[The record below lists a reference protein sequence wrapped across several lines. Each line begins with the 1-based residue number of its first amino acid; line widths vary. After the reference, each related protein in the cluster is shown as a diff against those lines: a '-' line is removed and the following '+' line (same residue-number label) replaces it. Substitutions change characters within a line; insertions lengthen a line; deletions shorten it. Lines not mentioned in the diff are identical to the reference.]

1 MQVNL
6 YQKNI
11 DQHLSSALEK
21 GGTNGSGF
29 KWYLATQVY
38 DVALYHPKNSDEC
51 EGLLPYPSINLPTA
65 PKANFYAQD
74 SDYQESCKQQEALS
88 KSKHPEVRIHFMN
101 CIRPQCLNYLRCE
114 QLISSEVID
123 NSPMHTQQLHGKQP
137 LLSHRSNDNSDI
149 NQAIESNA
157 ANTNPHMPSN
167 FFVDATL
174 ENTARSVDMI
184 F

>member
-65 PKANFYAQD
+65 PKAI
-74 SDYQESCKQQEALS
+74 LRITI
-88 KSKHPEVRIHFMN
+88 KSVVVV
-101 CIRPQCLNYLRCE
+101 CL
-114 QLISSEVID
+114 
-123 NSPMHTQQLHGKQP
+123 P
-137 LLSHRSNDNSDI
+137 LLD
-149 NQAIESNA
+149 
-157 ANTNPHMPSN
+157 
-167 FFVDATL
+167 
-174 ENTARSVDMI
+174 
-184 F
+184 